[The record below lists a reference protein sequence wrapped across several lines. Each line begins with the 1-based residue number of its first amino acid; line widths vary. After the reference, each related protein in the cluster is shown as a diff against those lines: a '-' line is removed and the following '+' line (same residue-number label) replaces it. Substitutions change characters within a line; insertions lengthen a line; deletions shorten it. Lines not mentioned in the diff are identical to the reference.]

1 VRRRLVALTA
11 CILGLAAP
19 LAVLAD
25 EGPIAQMHWRA
36 IGPALPEGRAT
47 AVAGSNQHALLYY
60 AGAAD
65 GGVWKSVDGGTSWQ
79 NVSDFIHLSSI
90 GAIAV
95 NPNDDADVWV
105 GAGETNPRNDVIP
118 ESGLYHS
125 TNGGRSWQALSFP
138 NAPGISRILLDPTDP
153 KHVVVAVLGDV
164 FAPSAQRGVYVTF
177 DGGVTFSKTLYLSEQ
192 SGASD
197 MAMDPKNPSV
207 IYAGMWHVL
216 RRPWAIISGGT
227 GDDGLY
233 RSSDGGRTWKEVAG
247 NGFPVPPIGRIG
259 VTIAP
264 SMPNRVYALVESSA
278 GVLWRSDDSGVTW
291 KMVSND
297 SLANQRPFYFSH
309 VRVSPTDAG
318 TVYAVSMLLATSY
331 DGGEKFNLS
340 AFGVHADLHDMWIS
354 SDGSRM
360 ALAGDGGIAVSA
372 NGGATWS
379 NSRNIAIGQVYRVG
393 LSNTIPYLVCGGL
406 QDNNAYCGPA
416 FNGDIDGITNRDWF
430 KVTEGDGE
438 WAIPDPAN
446 QRLIWADSENG
457 EIVVYDRLSHEST
470 NVRPYRGTAQEDFVL
485 ATSRYRFNWESPIA
499 FAAYDPRVAFIGA
512 NVLFATSDG
521 GKHWKAISPDL
532 TRNDKSKQQVAKN
545 SVTHDE
551 SGAENYGT
559 ILDIE
564 TSARR
569 KGEIWTGSDDGLVY
583 VTRDASTSSAH
594 WRNVTPPGL
603 PSDSAVETVAPSPLS
618 DGTVFVS
625 ADRHAMGDDAAY
637 IFVTHDYGS
646 HWQRVSNGIPPGQY
660 VRAVRPD
667 TANANI
673 VYAGTNRGIFIS
685 CDDGANWQSFQNN
698 LPSVEVRDIRIQPQF
713 DDLVI
718 ATHGRAIWVMDDIRA
733 VQQSACRA
741 PTAPLVIGPR
751 PGIDLI
757 GYRDDEGNYTDF
769 VAQQPGGGILSNGGA
784 VAALYYWLPV
794 AAKKRPTI
802 DVYDLHGHLWRHV
815 EGKHDVFTG
824 EEGESY
830 WLSRADGK
838 NEFDY
843 DFTIDGPVRYESAP
857 FFFRGPGEGPALP
870 PGHYVMVFTLDG
882 KTYRFPLFKLADP
895 LSHTTAA
902 EYRAQF
908 DEQRRVYALLGRID
922 TMLNS
927 LHSVRETLV
936 ADKKALKAGDT
947 TSVAKVQS
955 AIDGIDAL
963 VATLTSSPQGFE
975 DFIQKPGQLRED
987 VLGLMNDE
995 PLAQATA
1002 ILYDRLERAYA
1013 VRAKTYDAWVASLS
1027 GVNATLKAA
1036 AVKPVSAADAPLN
1049 SRP

>member
-1 VRRRLVALTA
+1 MRYGVVL
-11 CILGLAAP
+11 LAA
-19 LAVLAD
+19 AVLSATAALAARAD
-25 EGPIAQMHWRA
+25 EGPITQMRWRA

-47 AVAGSNQHALLYY
+47 AVVGSNQHPLVYY
-60 AGAAD
+60 AGTAD
-65 GGVWKSVDGGTSWQ
+65 GGAWKSVDGGTSWQ
-79 NVSDFIHLSSI
+79 NISDFVHLSSV

-125 TNGGRSWQALSFP
+125 TNGGRSWQAVSFP
-138 NAPGISRILLDPTDP
+138 NAPGISRILLDPTDS
-153 KHVVVAVLGDV
+153 KHIVVAVLGDV
-164 FAPSAQRGVYVTF
+164 FAPSPQRGVYVSF
-177 DGGVTFSKTLYLSEQ
+177 DGGATFSKTLYLSEQ

-197 MAMDPKNPSV
+197 IAMDPKNPSI

-216 RRPWAIISGGT
+216 RRPWAITSGGT
-227 GDDGLY
+227 SDDGLY
-233 RSSDGGRTWKEVAG
+233 RSSDGGRTWKEVTG
-247 NGFPVPPIGRIG
+247 NGFPAPPIGRIG
-259 VTIAP
+259 VAIAA
-264 SMPNRVYALVESSA
+264 SQPNRIYALVESST
-278 GVLWRSDDSGVTW
+278 GILWRSDDSGVTW

-297 SLANQRPFYFSH
+297 SQANQRPFYFSH

-331 DGGEKFNLS
+331 DGGKKFNLS
-340 AFGVHADLHDMWIS
+340 AFGVHPDLHDMWIS
-354 SDGSRM
+354 SDGNRM
-360 ALAGDGGIAVSA
+360 ALAGDGGIAISA

-379 NSRNIAIGQVYRVG
+379 NSRNIAVGQFYRVG

-416 FNGDIDGITNRDWF
+416 FNGDTDGITNRDWF
-430 KVTEGDGE
+430 KITEGDGE
-438 WAIPDPAN
+438 WAIPDPTN
-446 QRLIWADSENG
+446 PRLIWADSENG
-457 EIVVYDRLSHEST
+457 ELVVYDRVSHEST

-485 ATSRYRFNWESPIA
+485 ASSRYRFDWESPIA
-499 FAAYDPRVAFIGA
+499 FAAYDPHVAFIGA
-512 NVLFATSDG
+512 NVVFETSDG
-521 GKHWKAISPDL
+521 GKHWKPISPDL
-532 TRNDKSKQQVAKN
+532 TRNDKSKQQVAKD

-583 VTRDASTSSAH
+583 VTRDSGAH
-594 WRNVTPPGL
+594 WRNVTPIGL
-603 PSDSAVETVAPSPLS
+603 PPDSAVETVAPSPLAN
-618 DGTVFVS
+618 GTVFVS
-625 ADRHAMGDDAAY
+625 ADRHAMGDDTAY
-637 IFVTHDYGS
+637 IFVTRDYGT
-646 HWQRVSNGIPPGQY
+646 HWQRVTNGIPAGQY

-667 TANANI
+667 TTNASI
-673 VYAGTNRGIFIS
+673 VYAGTNRGVLIS
-685 CDDGANWQSFQNN
+685 CDNGANWQSFQNN
-698 LPSVEVRDIRIQPQF
+698 LPAVEVRDIRVQPQF

-718 ATHGRAIWVMDDIRA
+718 ATHGRAVWVMDDIRP
-733 VQQSACRA
+733 VQRSACA
-741 PTAPLVIGPR
+741 IPTAPLVIGPR

-784 VAALYYWLPV
+784 VATLYYWLPTL
-794 AAKKRPTI
+794 AKKRPTM

-830 WLSRADGK
+830 WLSRSDGK

-843 DFTIDGPVRYESAP
+843 DFTINGPARYESAP
-857 FFFRGPGEGPALP
+857 FFFRGPDEGPALP
-870 PGHYVMVFTLDG
+870 PGRYIMVFHLED
-882 KTYRFPLFKLADP
+882 KTYRFPLVKLADP
-895 LSHTTAA
+895 LSSKTAA
-902 EYRAQF
+902 EYRQEF
-908 DEQRRVYALLGRID
+908 DQQRQVYDLLGRID

-936 ADKKALKAGDT
+936 DDKKALKAGDT
-947 TSVAKVQS
+947 TSAARLQS

-963 VATLTSSPQGFE
+963 VATLTSSPQSFE

-987 VLGLMNDE
+987 VLSLIADE
-995 PLAQATA
+995 PLAQASLTLHA
-1002 ILYDRLERAYA
+1002 RLERNYA
-1013 VRAKTYDAWVASLS
+1013 VRAKAYDAWVASLS

-1036 AVKPVSAADAPLN
+1036 DEKPVSAAVA
-1049 SRP
+1049 RP